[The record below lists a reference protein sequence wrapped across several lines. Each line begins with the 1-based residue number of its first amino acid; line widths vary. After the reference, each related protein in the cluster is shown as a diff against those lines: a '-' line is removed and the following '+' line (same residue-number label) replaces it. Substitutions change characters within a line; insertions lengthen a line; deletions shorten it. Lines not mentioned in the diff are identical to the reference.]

1 MKKISLL
8 TKTTFHAFNIGLII
22 LYLYPGS
29 VLGWL
34 IYNDFQ
40 KQPQITGDFII
51 SSNHFYAFM
60 FLSLLGIISFSNEKI
75 KILFIY
81 LIFIAIFLELCH
93 IIIVSRSF
101 QYPDLFGNLLGVFFI
116 LLLFNFYQY
125 LKSQ

>member
-8 TKTTFHAFNIGLII
+8 TKTTFHTFNIGLII

-60 FLSLLGIISFSNEKI
+60 LLSLLGIISFSNKKI

-101 QYPDLFGNLLGVFFI
+101 QYSDLFGNLLGVFFI
-116 LLLFNFYQY
+116 LFLFNFYQY

>member
-8 TKTTFHAFNIGLII
+8 TKISFHTFNIGLII

-60 FLSLLGIISFSNEKI
+60 LLSLLGIISFSNKKI

-101 QYPDLFGNLLGVFFI
+101 QYSDLFGNLLGVFFI
-116 LLLFNFYQY
+116 LFLFNFYQY

>member
-8 TKTTFHAFNIGLII
+8 TKTTFHTFNIGLII

-40 KQPQITGDFII
+40 KQPQITRNYII

-60 FLSLLGIISFSNEKI
+60 LLSLLGIISSSNEKI

-101 QYPDLFGNLLGVFFI
+101 QYSDLFGNLLGVFVI
-116 LLLFNFYQY
+116 LFLFNFYKY

>member
-8 TKTTFHAFNIGLII
+8 TKISFHTFNIGLII

-60 FLSLLGIISFSNEKI
+60 LLSLLGIISFSNEKI

-101 QYPDLFGNLLGVFFI
+101 QYSDLFGNLLGVFFI
-116 LLLFNFYQY
+116 LFLFNFYQY